1 MATLKQLHTFLT
13 VAETLQMSEAAKRL
27 YVSQPTVS
35 QTILELEREFDAT
48 LFERTPR
55 YLKLTAKGSL
65 LWEYARQV
73 ADSYAL
79 LDQNMKHMP
88 STRELRIG
96 ATITIGNTLLPEIAS
111 SLKRSQPDICQH
123 LYVENTQA
131 LENRLLRGEID
142 IALIEGVVLSDTIVK
157 LPFAEDALEVICAK
171 GHPLYGKKQIRAEEL
186 CGQGFILREQ
196 GSGTRIIFENY
207 MRAARIPIRVVG
219 ESTSSTAIIEMVM
232 SGLGLG
238 VLSRRCVQRYTSKNL
253 ICACT
258 IQGMPMSRYFYI
270 CYQTGHPITSQ
281 MADFIRVSQQS
292 VQMTSFLSQEGAC
305 NETMATF

>member
-1 MATLKQLHTFLT
+1 M
-13 VAETLQMSEAAKRL
+13 
-27 YVSQPTVS
+27 
-35 QTILELEREFDAT
+35 
-48 LFERTPR
+48 
-55 YLKLTAKGSL
+55 
-65 LWEYARQV
+65 
-73 ADSYAL
+73 
-79 LDQNMKHMP
+79 
-88 STRELRIG
+88 
-96 ATITIGNTLLPEIAS
+96 
-111 SLKRSQPDICQH
+111 CQRPPA
-123 LYVENTQA
+123 VW
-131 LENRLLRGEID
+131 
-142 IALIEGVVLSDTIVK
+142 
-157 LPFAEDALEVICAK
+157 
-171 GHPLYGKKQIRAEEL
+171 KKQIRAEEL

-196 GSGTRIIFENY
+196 GSGTRIVFENY

>member
-1 MATLKQLHTFLT
+1 MPGASTFAIKLIADRGTQRFLGVQVAGPGAVDKIVDITVTAIQCGATLD
-13 VAETLQMSEAAKRL
+13 QMDGADFAYAPPFS
-27 YVSQPTVS
+27 
-35 QTILELEREFDAT
+35 
-48 LFERTPR
+48 
-55 YLKLTAKGSL
+55 TAI
-65 LWEYARQV
+65 
-73 ADSYAL
+73 
-79 LDQNMKHMP
+79 H
-88 STRELRIG
+88 
-96 ATITIGNTLLPEIAS
+96 
-111 SLKRSQPDICQH
+111 
-123 LYVENTQA
+123 
-131 LENRLLRGEID
+131 
-142 IALIEGVVLSDTIVK
+142 
-157 LPFAEDALEVICAK
+157 PFAHTLNILKNKLNGAFETFTPAEFAQGLACCL
-171 GHPLYGKKQIRAEEL
+171 LYTS
-186 CGQGFILREQ
+186 
-196 GSGTRIIFENY
+196 SGTRIVFENY